1 MTQNHSS
8 SSSPLRET
16 QSVRIA
22 TAEGGTLPTE
32 ADIVLLPGRAAFLP
46 QTSTVVC
53 SDIHLGKAATFRHAG
68 MPIPEGSAQHDLQ
81 RLADIVQTCRARRLL
96 ITGDLFH
103 ARSGCTQHVLDEFSI
118 FCEKIRL
125 SDNTDVVLVLGNHEQ
140 SLGKNF
146 QPYEIGISRCEE
158 EIIEPPFHFIH
169 DLATKQNERS
179 TCFTIAG
186 HLHPKFT
193 VRGSGRDRLTCR
205 CFAAT
210 DRSLIL
216 PAFGSFTGGTPLT
229 NTDQMSIWLVRDD
242 DIFLLQDKGHARANA
257 KNRPLAEN

>member
-81 RLADIVQTCRARRLL
+81 RLTDIVQTCRARRLL

-125 SDNTDVVLVLGNHEQ
+125 LNNTDVALVLGNHER
-140 SLGKNF
+140 SLGRKF
-146 QPYEIGISRCEE
+146 RPSEIGISRCEE
-158 EIIEPPFHFIH
+158 EIIEPPFRFVH
-169 DLATKQNERS
+169 DHQSHSGAQPGF
-179 TCFTIAG
+179 FTIAG
-186 HLHPKFT
+186 HVHPT
-193 VRGSGRDRLTCR
+193 VTIKGTSGDRLTCR
-205 CFAAT
+205 CFVT
-210 DRSLIL
+210 TGTTLTL
-216 PAFGSFTGGTPLT
+216 PAFGSFTGGHRIRPSDGTRV
-229 NTDQMSIWLVRDD
+229 WLAEIDGVM
-242 DIFLLQDKGHARANA
+242 
-257 KNRPLAEN
+257 PLATALVCS